1 MLYFGKIVPTR
12 TVNLTSGMLERYQA
26 WERTR
31 RQPGYTGPHKRRPKY
46 DDGSGIEN
54 TIKHRMTLIRS
65 VLQSAKQDGLVE
77 RNVASSKDS
86 HISLP
91 TPQHNVF
98 PVLNAQEASH
108 MMMLMEEE
116 ELWFRVAV
124 ALGLLLGLRRSE
136 TIGATESALNWDEG
150 RIVITQTVTQ
160 QTVGGRNQITVK
172 PFTKNKRPKDLPLIP
187 WVSKIIEELIKE
199 NQQNAACFGR
209 DYDHAWD
216 GYLIRYPD
224 GKLVH
229 PNALTNKFAAFIKK
243 HNLKPIRYHDLR
255 HSCASILH
263 ANGADFL
270 VIQEVL
276 GHAQLSTTFM
286 YTHTLEDRRS
296 NVLTQ
301 MSKQIMENTDGKSEE
316 KN

>member
-1 MLYFGKIVPTR
+1 M
-12 TVNLTSGMLERYQA
+12 
-26 WERTR
+26 
-31 RQPGYTGPHKRRPKY
+31 
-46 DDGSGIEN
+46 
-54 TIKHRMTLIRS
+54 
-65 VLQSAKQDGLVE
+65 
-77 RNVASSKDS
+77 
-86 HISLP
+86 
-91 TPQHNVF
+91 
-98 PVLNAQEASH
+98 
-108 MMMLMEEE
+108 
-116 ELWFRVAV
+116 
-124 ALGLLLGLRRSE
+124 
-136 TIGATESALNWDEG
+136 
-150 RIVITQTVTQ
+150 
-160 QTVGGRNQITVK
+160 
-172 PFTKNKRPKDLPLIP
+172 IP